1 MSLKDRKK
9 EYIDGDNIICQDGCD
24 FSAYD
29 SGYKKA
35 KCECFAKES
44 NLSFADMIINKAKL
58 LQLKSK
64 SKNFSFIY
72 PLL

>member
-35 KCECFAKES
+35 KYECFAKES

-58 LQLKSK
+58 LINS
-64 SKNFSFIY
+64 
-72 PLL
+72 